1 MKCFCF
7 RIHNVARPSNRGAL
21 SRVLK
26 RVVLV
31 AALLASGLTGF
42 AEDAPNQAVP
52 VTAGSKAASVVTD
65 ILVVLDATSSMA
77 YQTASETGASRLDLG
92 RVVTSAVLDVAPE
105 GIRLGV
111 LTLRDDVSELR
122 PLQPMSAA
130 DRTVIRRGVDR
141 LFPFGEGDLV
151 SCFQRIIEKVDA
163 GATPLVI
170 LVTDGSDYRAGSAN
184 LAAKQMKE
192 RFGGRMK
199 FVLVGICKAG
209 EVADRLQTLG
219 TFAGGDSLSFTSEN
233 DIPAGLATVRAVCD
247 EVRRHRARQQ
257 KLTEQQ
263 RDDLLMEKDRLRG
276 ELTASTGEVDKL
288 TREVKSLQRIS
299 DELTKDVATKKS
311 ENDVLAGQL
320 HQQTHQL
327 NTADEEVTRLQ
338 KDVGKLTEQR
348 DSSTK
353 AAADARK
360 VAADLKNED
369 IRKLARISQ
378 LTEKATTGEKA
389 IAGLNTDLDKFK
401 NSWTSSLMDHETFGI
416 GMFLLMLLGSGG
428 GGSAIATKLLSAKF
442 GLLGTGL
449 GETRSEILEEQK
461 KKAEE
466 ASQKLD
472 KIVETTGKQFEALR
486 AETGQQFAGITETTG
501 QLFEKLREESG
512 REFAG
517 VTAATERK
525 LQDVSQALSTTL
537 TDVSGRLNHVEEV
550 AATTHADVVER
561 LTEVRTDGQK
571 QSQELKATLE
581 RNVDQLRGAVVEKV
595 DTPVRLMVDSLK
607 ELENRLAA
615 CVTQATA
622 RLDER
627 LPATV
632 AAPLQ
637 ASLAEVR
644 RQIDVVTTQ
653 ASRFE
658 ESIPERIRSTMQ
670 TELAELRSTFESGR
684 EDVDQMK
691 EALRQDVERTAGETI
706 QRVGEVSTNLIAP
719 ALEGIREIRTEL
731 SRQAQHAESLA
742 KETRDSVDRVSR
754 EVDQIPER
762 MKVTGKKL
770 SNVQQTLDSIRDQIE
785 QLRHHFEAGLH
796 NTERRQL
803 EQQSRNESRNAEQV
817 RVTAIRDEMLL
828 NLRTEFAQL
837 CAELKEI
844 SPTLSTPLSRMEEK
858 LQSILREL
866 GRERQSG
873 SGHSDWM
880 DSVKAR
886 LDEVASLAESMRQES
901 QTATE
906 SQGPAPGR
914 KAETPVETEG
924 EASPETANPPVASNE
939 DSAESQSNEDAAKSS
954 RRTAETKKRN
964 QWNRELRMLPGLGR
978 KSADTLVDFGVNT
991 IRELS
996 NLGAGQKAV
1005 IRELGGRLRD
1015 IDEWV
1020 RAARKV
1026 RLLNDHL
1033 ELGRKEAI
1041 EFVVSKTW
1049 PESFLRLP
1057 ESELSELSIEFPE
1070 ILDWVRES
1078 R

>member
-7 RIHNVARPSNRGAL
+7 RIRNVARPSNRGAL
-21 SRVLK
+21 SQWHQSCVKQVSGTALAAGIASRSRFFSRRLAPCRSQLWCHWALSRVLK
-26 RVVLV
+26 RVALV
-31 AALLASGLTGF
+31 AVFLASGLTGF
-42 AEDAPNQAVP
+42 AEDAPNQSVP
-52 VTAGSKAASVVTD
+52 VTAGSKATPVVTD

-77 YQTASETGASRLDLG
+77 YQTSSETGASRLDLG
-92 RVVTSAVLDVAPE
+92 RVVTSAVLDLAPE

-151 SCFQRIIEKVDA
+151 SCFQRIVEKVDA

-170 LVTDGSDYRAGSAN
+170 LVTDGSNYRAGSAN

-192 RFGGRMK
+192 QFGGRMK

-219 TFAGGDSLSFTSEN
+219 TFAGGDSLSLTSEN
-233 DIPAGLATVRAVCD
+233 DIPAGLATVREACD
-247 EVRRHRARQQ
+247 EVRRHRVQQQ
-257 KLTEQQ
+257 KLLEKQ
-263 RDDLLMEKDRLRG
+263 RDELLTDQTRLQAELILGAAAME
-276 ELTASTGEVDKL
+276 ELSG
-288 TREVKSLQRIS
+288 EVKSCQRKNDSLTKQLNGKDDEIKTQVGQIREQS
-299 DELTKDVATKKS
+299 NQLMTVRNELTS
-311 ENDVLAGQL
+311 L
-320 HQQTHQL
+320 QTDFGSL
-327 NTADEEVTRLQ
+327 TAKHDHAVQMETQAAQTTAELEAEYAIL
-338 KDVGKLTEQR
+338 KEQIGTQNEK
-348 DSSTK
+348 SST
-353 AAADARK
+353 DGTMIN
-360 VAADLKNED
+360 V
-369 IRKLARISQ
+369 
-378 LTEKATTGEKA
+378 
-389 IAGLNTDLDKFK
+389 LNKELEKFK
-401 NSWTSSLMDHETFGI
+401 GSWASSIVDHEI
-416 GMFLLMLLGSGG
+416 LSAGMILLLLLGSGG
-428 GGSAIATKLLSAKF
+428 GGTAIATKWSSSRF
-442 GLLGTGL
+442 GRLGTDL
-449 GETRSEILEEQK
+449 DETKTVILEEQQ

-472 KIVETTGKQFEALR
+472 QIQQTTGQQFESLR
-486 AETGQQFAGITETTG
+486 AETSQQLAGIADTTER
-501 QLFEKLREESG
+501 LFEKLQEETG
-512 REFAG
+512 RHFAG
-517 VTAATERK
+517 IREAADRK
-525 LQDVSQALSTTL
+525 MQDTSQAFSTML

-561 LTEVRTDGQK
+561 LAGVRTDGEK
-571 QSQELKATLE
+571 QSQELKASLE

-684 EDVDQMK
+684 EGVDQMK

-706 QRVGEVSTNLIAP
+706 QRVGEVSTNLMAP
-719 ALEGIREIRTEL
+719 ALDGIREIRTEL

-762 MKVTGKKL
+762 MKITGKKL

-785 QLRHHFEAGLH
+785 QLRHHFETGLH

-803 EQQSRNESRNAEQV
+803 EQQSRNESRNAEQI
-817 RVTAIRDEMLL
+817 RVTAMRDEMLL
-828 NLRTEFAQL
+828 NLRTEFVKL

-858 LQSILREL
+858 LQSVVSEL
-866 GRERQSG
+866 ERERQSG

-880 DSVKAR
+880 GTVKAR

-901 QTATE
+901 QMATQ
-906 SQGPAPGR
+906 SQKPAPGR
-914 KAETPVETEG
+914 KEQTPVEAKG
-924 EASPETANPPVASNE
+924 ETPPETAKSSVTSDE
-939 DSAESQSNEDAAKSS
+939 DPAESQSQEDAAKSS
-954 RRTAETKKRN
+954 RRSSETKKRN
-964 QWNRELRMLPGLGR
+964 QWNRELRMLPGLGK

-996 NLGAGQKAV
+996 NLGAGQKAEGARSFTAEFAV
-1005 IRELGGRLRD
+1005 LRRGTDRSIRRF
-1015 IDEWV
+1015 
-1020 RAARKV
+1020 A
-1026 RLLNDHL
+1026 
-1033 ELGRKEAI
+1033 
-1041 EFVVSKTW
+1041 
-1049 PESFLRLP
+1049 SFL
-1057 ESELSELSIEFPE
+1057 
-1070 ILDWVRES
+1070 
-1078 R
+1078 